1 MTGNHWMFKVGRSY
15 KRKRD
20 IHDRIGGNRQS
31 GIANCSSAPYVLL
44 FSNKSGSSYG
54 YEDGWRAE
62 DEVFIYTGEGQQDDM
77 KWERGNKA
85 IRDHA
90 KNGKSLL
97 LFEGA
102 DTKGEVIFLG
112 EFINSGFIETELP
125 DVEGSIRKAFQ
136 FILSP
141 SLIAA
146 EDVVELKAEAE
157 SLSLD
162 ELRHRAISRSQSSAK
177 ASIRTATTTVRMRS
191 AYVKEY
197 VLRRADGRCEYSQ
210 EPAPFLKRDGTP
222 YLEVHHVEMLAEGG
236 NDDIRYCVAISPQV
250 HREIHY
256 GQNGEAIN
264 NELKVYLKKIE
275 QH

>member
-1 MTGNHWMFKVGRSY
+1 MFKKDVVYNR
-15 KRKRD
+15 RRD
-20 IHDRIGGNRQS
+20 VHAKLGGNRQS
-31 GIANCSSAPYVLL
+31 GIADCSGQPYVLL

-62 DEVFIYTGEGQQDDM
+62 DEVFIYTGEGQHGDM
-77 KWERGNKA
+77 QWERGNKA

-97 LFEGA
+97 LFEGS

-112 EFINSGFIETELP
+112 EFINSGFIETELL
-125 DVEGSIRKAFQ
+125 DAEGSIRKAFQ

-141 SLIAA
+141 SMIAD
-146 EDVVELKAEAE
+146 EDVVDLKAEAD
-157 SLSLD
+157 SLSLE
-162 ELRHRAISRSQSSAK
+162 ELRHRAISSSQSSAK
-177 ASIRTATTTVRMRS
+177 ASVRTATSTVRMRN

-222 YLEVHHVEMLAEGG
+222 YLEVHHVKMLAEGG
-236 NDDIRYCVAISPQV
+236 NDNIRYCVAISPQV

>member
-1 MTGNHWMFKVGRSY
+1 MFKIGRVY
-15 KRKRD
+15 NRRTQ
-20 IHDRIGGNRQS
+20 IHDVLGGNRQS
-31 GIANCSSAPYVLL
+31 GIANCSAAPHVLL

-62 DEVFIYTGEGQQDDM
+62 DEVFIYTGEGQLGDM

-102 DTKGEVIFLG
+102 DNKGEVIFLG

-125 DVEGSIRKAFQ
+125 DVEGNIRKAFQ

-141 SLIAA
+141 SLISE
-146 EDVVELKAEAE
+146 EDVVELKAEAA
-157 SLSLD
+157 SLSLE
-162 ELRHRAISRSQSSAK
+162 ELRHRAISSSKSSAK
-177 ASIRTATTTVRMRS
+177 ASIRTATTTARVRS

-197 VLRRADGRCEYSQ
+197 VLRRANGRCEYSH

-236 NDDIRYCVAISPQV
+236 SDDIRYCVAISPQV

-256 GQNGEAIN
+256 GQNGQAIN
-264 NELKVYLKKIE
+264 DELKQYLLSAEPID
-275 QH
+275 